1 MHSTD
6 ELVSMVS
13 VIVPV
18 RNGSA
23 KIRDLLDSL
32 ELLDY
37 PKDKLE
43 VVIVDGN
50 STDGTREIVSE
61 YPVKL
66 LIEERPGINAAR
78 NTGLK
83 HSKGEI
89 MAFTDADC
97 VVSTDW
103 VKKIV
108 EDFRD
113 QTVACVAGNVEGYYH
128 DFLSR
133 YSDESIIPVLRRFSK
148 REVLDRIK
156 PPLQYPAGCN
166 MAVRRS
172 AVERVG
178 LFDESIAFGFD
189 EDELVERICK
199 NGNRMVLDP
208 AVLIRHKHRSSLVE
222 LLKQNFRYGRGMGL
236 LPRVKGFSSTFS
248 RWILL
253 LVCVS
258 LVWAGVIVF
267 SAVMTVLTSSVAF
280 LATLLTGLFFPLVG
294 LIMYYAYRAAKLR
307 DKRLSKIITY
317 PFIDFGRSLVF
328 LVGGVY
334 QLLKPGKKPKPR

>member
-6 ELVSMVS
+6 ESLPMVS

-18 RNGSA
+18 KNGSA
-23 KIRDLLDSL
+23 KIRDLLGSL
-32 ELLDY
+32 ERLDY
-37 PKDKLE
+37 PQDKLE
-43 VVIVDGN
+43 VLIVDGN
-50 STDGTREIVSE
+50 STDGTREVVSE
-61 YPVKL
+61 YHVKL
-66 LIEERPGINAAR
+66 LTEERPGINAAR

-83 HSKGEI
+83 HSTGEI
-89 MAFTDADC
+89 VAFTDADC
-97 VVSTDW
+97 VVSEDW
-103 VKKIV
+103 VRKIV
-108 EDFRD
+108 EDFQD

-128 DFLSR
+128 DFLSK
-133 YSDESIIPVLRRFSK
+133 YSDESILPVLRRFSK

-166 MAVRRS
+166 MAVRR
-172 AVERVG
+172 AVIEKVG

-199 NGNRMVLDP
+199 DGNRMVLDP
-208 AVLIRHKHRSSLVE
+208 AVLVRHKHRSSLAE

-236 LPRVKGFSSTFS
+236 LPRVRGFSSTFS
-248 RWILL
+248 KWILL

-258 LVWAGVIVF
+258 VAWAGVILF

-280 LATLLTGLFFPLVG
+280 LATLLTSLLFPLVG
-294 LIMYYAYRAAKLR
+294 LIVYYAYRSIKLG
-307 DKRLSKIITY
+307 DKGLLKIVTY

-334 QLLKPGKKPKPR
+334 QLLKPGKKPTP